1 MGQQYNLLDD
11 AQRRMLGGFRQAGIS
26 VVEAMI
32 VVALIVI
39 LVLLALPTTM
49 EWLANSRIRTASESM
64 LAGMQLARAEA
75 VRRNDRVEFILDG
88 GAAWT
93 VQTVA
98 GALIQQRT
106 AGEGTADV
114 VVTPTPNTATTVTF
128 DGLGRRRANADASNP
143 VQQIDID
150 LPESILPADKTRNLR
165 LQIGIG
171 GQVLMCD
178 PGVTDTT
185 DVRICP

>member
-1 MGQQYNLLDD
+1 MLIR
-11 AQRRMLGGFRQAGIS
+11 ARQRGVSLI
-26 VVEAMI
+26 EALI

-39 LVLLALPTTM
+39 LLVLALPAGL
-49 EWLANSRIRTASESM
+49 EWLANGRIRTAGESM
-64 LAGMQLARAEA
+64 LAGLQLARAEA
-75 VRRNDRVEFILDG
+75 VRRNDRVEFVLDG

-93 VQTVA
+93 VRTAA
-98 GALIQQRT
+98 GAVVQQRG

-114 VVTPTPNTATTVTF
+114 AIAATPNGATRVTF
-128 DGLGRRRANADASNP
+128 DGLGRQRANADASAP
-143 VQQIDID
+143 VQRIDID
-150 LPESILPADKTRNLR
+150 LPVSVLAADKSRNLR

-178 PGVTDTT
+178 PTVTDAT